1 MIRARVALWTNV
13 TLLLICLGLI
23 AVACSVPESNQ
34 SVSFYVNGEKLK
46 QPPAVDLVDG
56 EPMVPAAFLEST
68 FKSKLE
74 WTLENPGTNGIYY
87 SDKVAVLMYH
97 DLSDKTVKKTNNA
110 EAESAISLDLFKE
123 QMELLKADGFHVI
136 SIDQYADFIANKG
149 NVPDN
154 AVLLTFDDG
163 YESFYTKAFPVLKQ
177 HNYPAV
183 NFVIV
188 SGADNAD
195 KPKQVGRPKMT
206 WTQMREMQ
214 KSGMSFYNHT
224 YDSHKYGVMRAD
236 GLTKPVLTRH
246 QYLKKEQRVETDEEY
261 HTRVK
266 TDLEKAEQHLKA
278 ELGNTK
284 GIIAFPYGAYNAEV
298 LDILKEV
305 GISLSFTVKEGIN
318 GRGQTNGFRVNGARE
333 GESAKQL
340 MEKLKALDLDN
351 APVMVHMDGQNAAFK
366 EQPYKGPNGVMIPLK
381 EYCKMKGMKFSWSK
395 HKKQYKITATA
406 A

>member
-1 MIRARVALWTNV
+1 MIRSRFALLSKAVLLVMCLSLVASCSLTANTTN
-13 TLLLICLGLI
+13 T
-23 AVACSVPESNQ
+23 
-34 SVSFYVNGEKLK
+34 VSFYVNGEKVK
-46 QPPAVDLVDG
+46 QPPVVDLVDG
-56 EPMVPAAFLEST
+56 EPMVPASFLEKT

-74 WTLENPGTNGIYY
+74 WTLENPGTNGTYY
-87 SDKVAVLMYH
+87 TDKVAVLMYH

-110 EAESAISLDLFKE
+110 EAESAIPLDVFKE

-136 SIDQYADFIANKG
+136 SIDQYADFIENKG

-163 YESFYTKAFPVLKQ
+163 YESFYTMAYPVLKQ
-177 HNYPAV
+177 HSYPAV

-188 SGADNAD
+188 SGADNAN
-195 KPKQVGRPKMT
+195 KPKQIGRPKMT
-206 WTQMREMQ
+206 WDQMREMQ

-261 HTRVK
+261 HSRVK
-266 TDLEKAEQHLKA
+266 TDLEKAEQRLKE

-284 GIIAFPYGAYNAEV
+284 GIIAFPYGAYNTEV
-298 LDILKEV
+298 LNILKEV

-318 GRGQTNGFRVNGARE
+318 GRGQTNGFRVNGAKE

-340 MEKLKALDLDN
+340 MEKLKALDMEH
-351 APVMVHMDGQNAAFK
+351 APVMVHLDGKLAAFQ
-366 EQPYKGPNGVMIPLK
+366 EQPYKGPDGVMIPLK
-381 EYCKMKGMKFSWSK
+381 EYCKMKGMKLNWSK
-395 HKKQYKITATA
+395 HKKQYKITAA
-406 A
+406 

>member
-1 MIRARVALWTNV
+1 MIRSRFALLSKAVLFVMCLSLVASCSLTANTTN
-13 TLLLICLGLI
+13 T
-23 AVACSVPESNQ
+23 
-34 SVSFYVNGEKLK
+34 VSFYVNGEKIK
-46 QPPAVDLVDG
+46 QPPVVDLVDG
-56 EPMVPAAFLEST
+56 EPMVPASFLEKT

-74 WTLENPGTNGIYY
+74 WTLENPGTNGTYY
-87 SDKVAVLMYH
+87 TDKVAVLMYH

-110 EAESAISLDLFKE
+110 EAESAIPLDVFKE

-136 SIDQYADFIANKG
+136 SIDQYADFIENKG

-163 YESFYTKAFPVLKQ
+163 YESFYTMAYPVLKQ

-188 SGADNAD
+188 SGADNAN
-195 KPKQVGRPKMT
+195 KPKQIGRPKMT
-206 WTQMREMQ
+206 WDQMREMQ

-261 HTRVK
+261 HSRVK
-266 TDLEKAEQHLKA
+266 TDLEKAEQRLKE

-284 GIIAFPYGAYNAEV
+284 GIIAFPYGAYNTEV
-298 LDILKEV
+298 LNILKEL

-318 GRGQTNGFRVNGARE
+318 GRGQTNGFRVNGAKE

-340 MEKLKALDLDN
+340 MEKLKALDMEH
-351 APVMVHMDGQNAAFK
+351 APVMVHLDGKLAAFQ
-366 EQPYKGPNGVMIPLK
+366 EQPYKGPDGVMIPLK
-381 EYCKMKGMKFSWSK
+381 EYCKMKGMKLNWSK
-395 HKKQYKITATA
+395 HKKQYKITAA
-406 A
+406 

>member
-1 MIRARVALWTNV
+1 MTRVRVALWINLILV
-13 TLLLICLGLI
+13 VICFGLL
-23 AVACSVPESNQ
+23 AVACSVPASNK
-34 SVSFYVNGEKLK
+34 SVSFYVNGEKVK
-46 QPPAVDLVDG
+46 QPPVVDLVDG
-56 EPMVPAAFLEST
+56 QPMVPAAFLEST
-68 FKSKLE
+68 FQSKLE
-74 WTLENPGTNGIYY
+74 WTLKDADSSGIYY

-97 DLSDKTVKKTNNA
+97 DISHAQVLKANKK
-110 EAESAISLDLFKE
+110 EAESSIKLDLFKQ
-123 QMELLKADGFHVI
+123 QMKLLKDDGFHVI
-136 SIDQYADFIANKG
+136 SIDQYADFIENNG
-149 NVPDN
+149 TVPDN

-163 YESFYTKAFPVLKQ
+163 YESFYTEAFPVLKQ
-177 HNYPAV
+177 YHYPAV

-188 SGADNAD
+188 SGAEQAD
-195 KPKQVGRPKMT
+195 KPNQKGRPKMT
-206 WTQMREMQ
+206 WEQMREMQ

-236 GLTKPVLTRH
+236 GLMKPVLTRH

-266 TDLEKAEQHLKA
+266 TDLEKAEKRLKE

-298 LDILKEV
+298 LEIIKEA

-333 GESAKQL
+333 GESARQL
-340 MEKLKALDLDN
+340 MEKLKALDKMD
-351 APVMVHMDGQNAAFK
+351 AAVIVQVDGQAASFT

-381 EYCKMKGMKFSWSK
+381 EYCKIKGMKLSYSK
-395 HKKQYKITATA
+395 WKKQYRISA
-406 A
+406 